1 MRIGAKLCGG
11 FEVNAPTSEAPVKA
25 LTFASLQ

>member
-1 MRIGAKLCGG
+1 MRIGATRYGD